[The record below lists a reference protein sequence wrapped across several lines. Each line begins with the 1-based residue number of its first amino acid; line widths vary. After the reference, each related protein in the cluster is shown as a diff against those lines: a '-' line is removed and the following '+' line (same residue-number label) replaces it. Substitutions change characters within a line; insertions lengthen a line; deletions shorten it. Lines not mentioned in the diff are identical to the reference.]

1 MTDAR
6 SAAAQAGHCD
16 EPRLVMDV
24 LARLTGAHSVAECFE
39 VWRDLVQPVYLSLGQ
54 DTIDDIERGVLFCV
68 ERIAKPR
75 R

>member
-1 MTDAR
+1 MTKAVVT
-6 SAAAQAGHCD
+6 D

-24 LARLTGAHSVAECFE
+24 LARLTGAHSVADCFE
-39 VWRDLVQPVYLSLGQ
+39 VWRELVHPDYRSLSQ
-54 DTIDDIERGVLFCV
+54 DTIDDLERGVLFCV